1 MKKKKIIKLLIF
13 SHNNNYNIKI
23 YNKFSDNLKK
33 KIKITNIISIDKD
46 NLKNLE
52 SNFKDS
58 KIILRED
65 LIKKEFLIKDHITL
79 NNKIIKKYKDCEIMF
94 YKMLDFVIHNDKY
107 FKKNEKINAYKYY
120 LKIILNFLKTNKVDM
135 VFFSHVPHNFFDVLF
150 IQICKLNKIK
160 VLFTRAYLLPGFYLF
175 ENDLFI
181 TSLKTINIKT
191 SKVMNPGLLEF
202 FNDTK
207 NKFDLRNI
215 KKNIWLDYSLIDRMM
230 KLKGK
235 VRIYYLKFLILKT
248 LKYFLRIFLI
258 FSKLLKLSIFDF
270 FRNNNFLNKVN
281 LEKIYFKTDID
292 KFNLLK
298 EYLQLSSQP
307 NLNDNYIFFPL
318 WFQPSSTT
326 YPFAGNNID
335 YLECVKLLSKSLPSK
350 WKIFVK
356 ESPDIFNMNKHAW
369 FKGTF
374 TRNKNFYL
382 KLKKIKNV
390 KLVNFDTP
398 DYRLIDSSIATASHA
413 DKFGLISILRG
424 KTNINF
430 SNSIQRYCHGTFV
443 CKNLIDLKK
452 SIHKIKKGFTID
464 KKKINLFYSILNSEL
479 FYRETIKGF
488 NKYESKTEF
497 SKISKLLESKIIKNF

>member
-1 MKKKKIIKLLIF
+1 M
-13 SHNNNYNIKI
+13 
-23 YNKFSDNLKK
+23 
-33 KIKITNIISIDKD
+33 
-46 NLKNLE
+46 
-52 SNFKDS
+52 
-58 KIILRED
+58 RED
-65 LIKKEFLIKDHITL
+65 LIKNSFLKKDETIL
-79 NNKIIKKYKDCEIMF
+79 NNKILKKYKDCEIMF
-94 YKMLDFVIHNDKY
+94 YKMLDFIKLNDEY
-107 FKKNEKINAYKYY
+107 FKKNEKINAYKHY
-120 LKIILNFLKTNKVDM
+120 LKIILHFLKINKVDM

-150 IQICKLNKIK
+150 IQICKLNNVK

-175 ENDLFI
+175 ESDLFI
-181 TSLKTINIKT
+181 TSLKKKKIKT
-191 SKVMNPGLLEF
+191 FKNTNPGLLEF
-202 FNDTK
+202 FNDEK
-207 NKFDLRNI
+207 NKFYLRNI
-215 KKNIWLDYSLIDRMM
+215 KKNIWIDYSLINRMI

-235 VRIYYLKFLILKT
+235 VKIYYFEFLILKT
-248 LKYFLRIFLI
+248 LKYFLRNFLI
-258 FSKLLKLSIFDF
+258 FSKLLKLYIFNF
-270 FRNNNFLNKVN
+270 FRNNNFFNFKKYYFIKDFYKQKNISLMNSNLNKVN
-281 LEKIYFKTDID
+281 IEKIYLGTDID

-307 NLNDNYIFFPL
+307 NLNENYIFFPL

-335 YLECVKLLSKSLPSK
+335 YLKCVKLLSKSLPSN

-356 ESPDIFNMNKHAW
+356 ESPDIFNMHKHAW

-398 DYRLIDSSIATASHA
+398 DYKLIDSSLATASHA
-413 DKFGLISILRG
+413 DKYGLISILRN
-424 KTNINF
+424 KPNINF

-452 SIHKIKKGFTID
+452 SIYKIKTGFKIN
-464 KKKINLFYSILNSEL
+464 KKKVNLFYSILNSQL

-488 NKYESKTEF
+488 NKYEAKTEF
-497 SKISKLLESKIIKNF
+497 SKIVKLLEIELTKSL